1 MLLLVDGR
9 TGIETLKLNGDQVTI
24 TQSGCEYFT
33 LKFRFETSR
42 FKADTTN
49 VPYWSNAALTFMR
62 KLNKGLDVP
71 LHIALALDKL
81 YARIAQD
88 RSTAQKMLELGEEI
102 EFGGADPREYL
113 VIERISRLADQRF
126 AVKLSLSYGP
136 M

>member
-1 MLLLVDGR
+1 
-9 TGIETLKLNGDQVTI
+9 
-24 TQSGCEYFT
+24 
-33 LKFRFETSR
+33 
-42 FKADTTN
+42 
-49 VPYWSNAALTFMR
+49 MR
-62 KLNKGLDVP
+62 ELNKGLDVP
-71 LHIALALDKL
+71 LDIALALDKL

-102 EFGGADPREYL
+102 DFGGADPREYL